1 MRQDQFIAEVRAA
14 AKAVWDANQ
23 RLKAFKAEADALDYG
38 ATLVAPESGPTA
50 AEILA
55 VAYATNDAL
64 TALLEQ
70 GHATNL
76 AKLL

>member
-14 AKAVWDANQ
+14 AKAIWDANQ
-23 RLKAFKAEADALDYG
+23 RLKALHAEAEALNYG
-38 ATLVAPESGPTA
+38 ETLVAPEGGPSRA
-50 AEILA
+50 DILA
-55 VAYATNDAL
+55 VPYATNDAL
-64 TALLEQ
+64 TTLLAA